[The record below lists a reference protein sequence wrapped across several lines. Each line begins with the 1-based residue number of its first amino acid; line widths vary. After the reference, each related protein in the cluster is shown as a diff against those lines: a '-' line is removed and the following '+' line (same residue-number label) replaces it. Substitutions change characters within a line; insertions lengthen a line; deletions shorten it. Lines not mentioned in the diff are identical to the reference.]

1 MMRLRVLA
9 ILMPALAMLALL
21 PALGDAAAAGQR
33 ALVLEIDGVI
43 GPPLAD
49 YIGREL
55 RAARPDEVGIV
66 VLRMNTPGGLD
77 ASMRQ
82 IVSAILASPVPVAT
96 YVAPNGARAA
106 SAGTYIAYA
115 SAIAAMAPG
124 TNIGAATPIQLAG
137 HPMAPPDPT
146 RQKEKAEKAGE
157 PADAETRKL
166 VNDAIAYIRGLA
178 ALNGRNADWA
188 ADAVRS
194 AASVTAAEALSLH
207 VIDVIADDIPDLL
220 RKIDGRTVNV
230 AGKPQQLATAGL
242 DVVTVP
248 PGWRT
253 ELLGLVTNPNVAF
266 ILMLIGIYGLILEF
280 FNPGAVAPGLI
291 GAISLLVALY
301 ALALLPISYAGA
313 ALVLLGVALMV
324 AEAHI
329 GAFGA
334 LGVGGIAA
342 FVIGALLMFPERVP
356 GFTLS
361 GGVIAGAAIG
371 SAALFIVVL
380 AALLR
385 SRKRPVVTGSEALI
399 GAEGETVAWQGSEGR
414 VRVKGEIWLARSDR
428 AARGRRSREGSRS
441 RRPRSPRRSH
451 PSSLACVP
459 LVRRRRDVTAR
470 YYLRHAARP
479 YVDVNPKAPEAGQ
492 HARPGRFSARTASG
506 ARHLHGSGWR
516 FRPRADAASECSN
529 AERRRVLRAAMRN
542 LPFAE
547 PGRRAAPRAGLG
559 RHLWAQGRQRRR
571 LPLFAGLRRGR
582 FRLGRGASRLL
593 PDRPPGGHSRRR
605 HALQTE
611 ERGRA
616 QSHHRLSEGA
626 EVTGR
631 PVPSM
636 SRRGSADAAPQ
647 SRHHDQEQRRTP

>member
-1 MMRLRVLA
+1 MRQLRGLA
-9 ILMPALAMLALL
+9 FLMLAAAMLALP
-21 PALGDAAAAGQR
+21 PAHGDSAAAGQH

-55 RAARPDEVGIV
+55 RAARLDEVGII

-146 RQKEKAEKAGE
+146 RQKEKADKTEKAGE

-166 VNDAIAYIRGLA
+166 VNDATAYIRGLA

-207 VIDVIADDIPDLL
+207 VIDVIADDVPDLL

-248 PGWRT
+248 PDWRT

-291 GAISLLVALY
+291 GAISLFVALY

-342 FVIGALLMFPERVP
+342 FVIGALLMFPAQVP
-356 GFTLS
+356 GLTLS

-371 SAALFIVVL
+371 SAALLIVVL

-414 VRVKGEIWLARSDR
+414 VRVKGEIWLARAD
-428 AARGRRSREGSRS
+428 A
-441 RRPRSPRRSH
+441 
-451 PSSLACVP
+451 P
-459 LVRRRRDVTAR
+459 LVAGDHVRVVDRDGLV
-470 YYLRHAARP
+470 LR
-479 YVDVNPKAPEAGQ
+479 VEMI
-492 HARPGRFSARTASG
+492 
-506 ARHLHGSGWR
+506 GSG
-516 FRPRADAASECSN
+516 
-529 AERRRVLRAAMRN
+529 
-542 LPFAE
+542 
-547 PGRRAAPRAGLG
+547 
-559 RHLWAQGRQRRR
+559 
-571 LPLFAGLRRGR
+571 
-582 FRLGRGASRLL
+582 
-593 PDRPPGGHSRRR
+593 
-605 HALQTE
+605 
-611 ERGRA
+611 
-616 QSHHRLSEGA
+616 
-626 EVTGR
+626 
-631 PVPSM
+631 
-636 SRRGSADAAPQ
+636 
-647 SRHHDQEQRRTP
+647 

>member
-1 MMRLRVLA
+1 MMRLRALA

-137 HPMAPPDPT
+137 HPMAPPDPA

-361 GGVIAGAAIG
+361 GGVIAGAAIS

-414 VRVKGEIWLARSDR
+414 VRVKGEIWLARSDAPL
-428 AARGRRSREGSRS
+428 AAGDHVSVVDRDGLVLRVEAI
-441 RRPRSPRRSH
+441 RSP
-451 PSSLACVP
+451 
-459 LVRRRRDVTAR
+459 
-470 YYLRHAARP
+470 
-479 YVDVNPKAPEAGQ
+479 
-492 HARPGRFSARTASG
+492 
-506 ARHLHGSGWR
+506 
-516 FRPRADAASECSN
+516 
-529 AERRRVLRAAMRN
+529 
-542 LPFAE
+542 
-547 PGRRAAPRAGLG
+547 
-559 RHLWAQGRQRRR
+559 
-571 LPLFAGLRRGR
+571 
-582 FRLGRGASRLL
+582 
-593 PDRPPGGHSRRR
+593 
-605 HALQTE
+605 
-611 ERGRA
+611 
-616 QSHHRLSEGA
+616 
-626 EVTGR
+626 
-631 PVPSM
+631 
-636 SRRGSADAAPQ
+636 
-647 SRHHDQEQRRTP
+647 

>member
-1 MMRLRVLA
+1 MMRLRALA

-82 IVSAILASPVPVAT
+82 IVSTILASPVPVAT

-137 HPMAPPDPT
+137 HPMAPPDPA

-342 FVIGALLMFPERVP
+342 FVIGALLMFPEQVP

-380 AALLR
+380 AALVR

-414 VRVKGEIWLARSDR
+414 VRVKGEIWLARSDAPL
-428 AARGRRSREGSRS
+428 AAGDHVSVVDRDGLVLRVEAI
-441 RRPRSPRRSH
+441 RSP
-451 PSSLACVP
+451 
-459 LVRRRRDVTAR
+459 
-470 YYLRHAARP
+470 
-479 YVDVNPKAPEAGQ
+479 
-492 HARPGRFSARTASG
+492 
-506 ARHLHGSGWR
+506 
-516 FRPRADAASECSN
+516 
-529 AERRRVLRAAMRN
+529 
-542 LPFAE
+542 
-547 PGRRAAPRAGLG
+547 
-559 RHLWAQGRQRRR
+559 
-571 LPLFAGLRRGR
+571 
-582 FRLGRGASRLL
+582 
-593 PDRPPGGHSRRR
+593 
-605 HALQTE
+605 
-611 ERGRA
+611 
-616 QSHHRLSEGA
+616 
-626 EVTGR
+626 
-631 PVPSM
+631 
-636 SRRGSADAAPQ
+636 
-647 SRHHDQEQRRTP
+647 